1 MNQKLLDY
9 LLVHEVEGFSYLINL
24 DQALELTIILNKKN
38 LKKAEKDPKAIFSL
52 GFILATIGNI
62 FLCFPIV
69 ILLLA
74 SPLREVLGKECLIA
88 YSASLFSAVVIVTST
103 KMEKFRT
110 IIHEIKHAVVV
121 KLTGNKL
128 KKIVAES
135 GEGYVEYQMYKDQ
148 VHFAPLIAL
157 APYFFP
163 LLSLPGFICVALYDT
178 SYPVQ
183 GALAL
188 GFLLGADIC
197 FGIGE
202 IHPHQTDF
210 KQVVGGA
217 FFSKLYL
224 VGFYILW
231 PSLITLWVKSGI
243 TGIQHGILFV
253 TEHVIKS
260 L

>member
-1 MNQKLLDY
+1 M
-9 LLVHEVEGFSYLINL
+9 
-24 DQALELTIILNKKN
+24 NKKN
-38 LKKAEKDPKAIFSL
+38 KSKNKENKEPKAIFSL
-52 GFILATIGNI
+52 GFILATFGNI

-69 ILLLA
+69 LLLLI
-74 SPLREVLGKECLIA
+74 SPTRAHFGKECLIA
-88 YSASLFSAVVIVTST
+88 FFASAFSATIIITSS
-103 KMEKFRT
+103 KIPKFRT

-121 KLTGNKL
+121 ILTGNKL
-128 KKIVAES
+128 NKIVAES
-135 GEGYVEYQMYKDQ
+135 GEGFVEYQMYNST

-163 LLSLPGFICVALYDT
+163 LLSLPCLICVALYDT

-183 GALAL
+183 GSLAL
-188 GFLLGADIC
+188 GFALACDIC
-197 FGIGE
+197 LGLGE
-202 IHPHQTDF
+202 IHPHQSDF

-217 FFSKLYL
+217 IFSKLYL

-243 TGIQHGILFV
+243 TGIQHGILFI
-253 TEHVIKS
+253 TEHIVKS